1 MTFTLL
7 AGMLIGFFI
16 SLALT
21 MTILWEKFA
30 DHGGSILIDSD
41 SGVYRI
47 ILNDEIEDWG
57 DQRYVILKVSQ
68 SEKRLKRLEDIDP
81 MELEDKHETE

>member
-1 MTFTLL
+1 MTITLL
-7 AGMLIGFFI
+7 IGMLIGFFI

-21 MTILWEKFA
+21 LAILWEKFA
-30 DHGGSILIDSD
+30 DHGGSILIDAD

-68 SEKRLKRLEDIDP
+68 SEQRLKRLNDISSMD
-81 MELEDKHETE
+81 LEDNDEIN

>member
-1 MTFTLL
+1 MTINLFI
-7 AGMLIGFFI
+7 GMLIGFFI

-30 DHGGSILIDSD
+30 DHGGSILIDAD

-47 ILNDEIEDWG
+47 ILNDDIEDWG

-68 SEKRLKRLEDIDP
+68 SEQRLKRLKDIDP
-81 MELEDKHETE
+81 MELEDENEN

>member
-1 MTFTLL
+1 MTINLL
-7 AGMLIGFFI
+7 IGMLIGFFI

-30 DHGGSILIDSD
+30 DHGGSILIDAD

-47 ILNDEIEDWG
+47 ILNDDIEDWG

-68 SEKRLKRLEDIDP
+68 SEQRLKRLKDIDP
-81 MELEDKHETE
+81 MELEDKDEN